1 MKIASPLK
9 YSLLVLGAA
18 LMVGCKGIASSC
30 SKPQAYATAEALPP
44 LKVPVG
50 LDGPDTRGALVI
62 PDLNEPEAPRGPDS
76 ACLEEPP
83 AFKSTASAGTEATD
97 DAGGEAPASSRRPGS
112 RSPRAPR

>member
-1 MKIASPLK
+1 MNIAHPLK
-9 YSLLVLGAA
+9 VLALVSTAV
-18 LMVGCKGIASSC
+18 LMVGCKGISSSC
-30 SKPQAYATAEALPP
+30 SKPQAYATAENVPS

-83 AFKSTASAGTEATD
+83 AFKSTGTSETAS
-97 DAGGEAPASSRRPGS
+97 GESAEDEEPASTRRPGA